1 MPAPRLAVTL
11 AVALLLRPSFCPAA
25 APPSVRRDADGKPLP
40 PGAVARLGTLRLFHP
55 GEVNFKAFTPD
66 GRFLITATCDPNGM
80 TYPGADLFF
89 VWDMSTGRLVRQF
102 GRAGGGIHQA
112 VQSPDGRQI
121 VSVGPNGT
129 FLWEVP
135 SGRLV
140 RRVEQARKSESS
152 HSEERYA
159 FRDEKTL
166 VALRENWLETL
177 DLTSG
182 RRVGR
187 VQLFELE
194 EGASPGPIFLSPD
207 GKTVLKDW
215 GYVLEVLETSTTKV
229 RGRLR
234 VGPEA
239 SVSFHPGGKVFAVTE
254 REEVTVLSHEAGKV
268 RLLRRWQLRKGA
280 YYNPLADGPNY
291 RFLPGGNLLA
301 TPGPKG
307 AIDLWDWTKGAFV
320 RQLLGGPFMGGPNEL
335 TFSLDGKQVACS
347 PFGIGRV
354 RVFDVATGK
363 EILPCEGHHG
373 TVQSVRY
380 TGKHTLMST
389 GEFGGPS
396 LTWDVRTGR
405 VVRSMPEGRPFDV
418 LSPDGKVRAIPNSDG
433 TVLLLDSAT
442 GEKRRLLGVTLPRPR
457 PELIMFPLM
466 WLPGPPVVAFS
477 PDGSVLAYADPIGP
491 IRLWSVAT
499 GEERGRLRTWHERRI
514 VKSLTFSPDGQ
525 LLAVGGREGDGML
538 EVWDTANGKL
548 LRRVNVPVR
557 GGGKILPP
565 DLFGISAV
573 AFTGNSRGVAA
584 VNSDGPVR
592 LWEIS
597 SGRQLLRSDIKDD
610 EDAVCTAVACSP
622 DARLVAWAEREGVIV
637 VREIASGSEVA
648 RFRST
653 GGREVKALAFSPD
666 GRTLA
671 SGGDDVTILLW
682 EVPEPAR
689 TPRRGR

>member
-1 MPAPRLAVTL
+1 L
-11 AVALLLRPSFCPAA
+11 
-25 APPSVRRDADGKPLP
+25 RRDADGEPLP
-40 PGAVARLGTLRLFHP
+40 PGAVARQGTLRLFHP

-66 GRFLITATCDPNGM
+66 RRFLITATCWSYTTG
-80 TYPGADLFF
+80 YPSADLFF
-89 VWDMSTGRLVRQF
+89 VWDLSTGRLVRQF
-102 GRAGGGIHQA
+102 GHASGGIQHA

-121 VSVGPNGT
+121 VSVGPKGT

-140 RRVEQARKSESS
+140 RQVEKAREWDASQQK
-152 HSEERYA
+152 ERYA

-177 DLTSG
+177 DLTTG
-182 RRVGR
+182 RPVGR
-187 VQLFELE
+187 VRLFELE
-194 EGASPGPIFLSPD
+194 KGVSPGTSFLSPD
-207 GKTVLKDW
+207 GKTLVKV
-215 GYVLEVLETSTTKV
+215 GGHALEVLETSTAKV

-234 VGPEA
+234 VGPEWF
-239 SVSFHPGGKVFAVTE
+239 VSFHPGGKVFAVTE
-254 REEVTVLSHEAGKV
+254 REQVTVLSHDAGKA
-268 RLLRRWQLRKGA
+268 RLLRRWQLREKA
-280 YYNPLADGPNY
+280 YYNPLADGPY
-291 RFLPGGNLLA
+291 CRFLPGGNLLA

-320 RQLLGGPFMGGPNEL
+320 RQLFGWPFMGGQNEL
-335 TFSLDGKQVACS
+335 TFSLDGKQVACT

-373 TVQSVRY
+373 AVQSIRY
-380 TGKHTLMST
+380 TDKHTLVST

-405 VVRSMPEGRPFDV
+405 VVRSIPEGRPFDV
-418 LSPDGKVRAIPNSDG
+418 LSPDGKARAIPNSDG

-491 IRLWSVAT
+491 LRLWSVAT

-538 EVWDTANGKL
+538 EVWDTANAKL

-597 SGRQLLRSDIKDD
+597 SGRQLLRSDLKDD

-622 DARLVAWAEREGVIV
+622 DSRLVAWAEREGAIV
-637 VREIASGSEVA
+637 MREIASGREVV

-653 GGREVKALAFSPD
+653 GAREVRALAFSPD
-666 GRTLA
+666 SRTLA